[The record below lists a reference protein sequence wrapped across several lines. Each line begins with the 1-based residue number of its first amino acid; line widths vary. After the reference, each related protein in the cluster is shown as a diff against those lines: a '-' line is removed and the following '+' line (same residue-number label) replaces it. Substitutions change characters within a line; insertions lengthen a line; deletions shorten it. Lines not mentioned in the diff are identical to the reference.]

1 MYAFVLKHTL
11 TKQNKTN
18 DHGTESD
25 GMNNHKSYLY
35 KDVCE
40 ATLLQ
45 HEMPSVIPLL
55 KETTLFHEIFFFFF
69 FYSN

>member
-1 MYAFVLKHTL
+1 
-11 TKQNKTN
+11 
-18 DHGTESD
+18 
-25 GMNNHKSYLY
+25 MNNHKSYLY

-55 KETTLFHEIFFFFF
+55 KETTLFHETFFFFF
-69 FYSN
+69 FTPTECQTSTFFHRDI